1 MTEHEGAEVRPCV
14 AAIRIRPLNFTHDWI
29 LWDENG
35 RVIFDER
42 YVHGHGHGQGQGHGI
57 GPDIGSMRLTNRLR

>member
-14 AAIRIRPLNFTHDWI
+14 AAIRIRRLNFTHDWI

-42 YVHGHGHGQGQGHGI
+42 YVHGHGHG
-57 GPDIGSMRLTNRLR
+57 IGSMRLTNRLR

>member
-1 MTEHEGAEVRPCV
+1 
-14 AAIRIRPLNFTHDWI
+14 

-42 YVHGHGHGQGQGHGI
+42 YVHGHGHG
-57 GPDIGSMRLTNRLR
+57 IGSMRLTNRLR